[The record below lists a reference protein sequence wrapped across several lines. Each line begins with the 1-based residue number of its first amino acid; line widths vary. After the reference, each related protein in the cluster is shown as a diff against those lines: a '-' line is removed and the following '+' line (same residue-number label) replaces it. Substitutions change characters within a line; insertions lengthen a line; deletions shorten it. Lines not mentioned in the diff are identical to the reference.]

1 MFGLFKKKI
10 TVVTHNGSFHADDV
24 FACATLILWAEKEN
38 INLKIVRSRDDNIIK
53 KADIVVDVGD
63 IYDPIKNRFDH
74 HQRGGAGEHDNGIP
88 YASFGLVW
96 KKYGEQIC
104 NQEIAKTIENKLV
117 LPIDAIDNGINVSK
131 NLREDVKVYSV
142 AREMIYP
149 LRFSPDGK
157 GFEHFIEIAKII
169 LKSEINM
176 AKEIMEQQKKV
187 EEEITNQLEPEIFI
201 LNEDIYWD
209 EAVTHYKKIKM
220 VIYPEPDT
228 NLWCAEA
235 TKDNLL
241 DYGSNRAAFPESWRG
256 LRDQALIKISGNSEA
271 VFCHRAGFFAV
282 AMSKEGA
289 IEMARKALGMVS

>member
-1 MFGLFKKKI
+1 MLGLFKKKV

-24 FACATLILWAEKEN
+24 FACATLSLWAEKEN

-53 KADIVVDVGD
+53 KADMVVDVGD
-63 IYDPIKNRFDH
+63 IYDPEKGRFDH
-74 HQRGGAGEHDNGIP
+74 HQRGGAGEHDNGIQ

-104 NQEIAKTIENKLV
+104 DQEIAKTIENKLV
-117 LPIDAIDNGINVSK
+117 LPIDAIDNGVNVSK
-131 NLREDVKVYSV
+131 NLREDVKEYSV

-176 AKEIMEQQKKV
+176 LRQITDQQKRVEKEIES
-187 EEEITNQLEPEIFI
+187 QLEPEILI

-209 EAVTHYKKIKM
+209 KVVTSHRKIKAA
-220 VIYPEPDT
+220 IYPEPDASW
-228 NLWCAEA
+228 WCAEVA
-235 TKDNLL
+235 RDDLT
-241 DYGSNRAAFPESWRG
+241 DYNSNRASFPESWRG
-256 LRDQALIKISGNSEA
+256 LRDEALVNISGVPEA

-282 AMSKEGA
+282 AKTKEA
-289 IEMARKALGMVS
+289 ALEMARCALQN